1 MKMAYTDLNDAIIE
15 FCRDGLG
22 LDIPPGV
29 VMIDLS
35 LNYEGPPTVKFRC
48 IDPDEP
54 IKWVTLC
61 DGSKVETAN
70 YYVVTANFG
79 DED

>member
-1 MKMAYTDLNDAIIE
+1 MTYTDLNDAIIE

-29 VMIDLS
+29 VMIDLA
-35 LNYEGPPTVKFRC
+35 LKYDMPPTVTFRC

-61 DGSKVETAN
+61 NGSKVETAN
-70 YYVVTANFG
+70 YHVITANLG
-79 DED
+79 DAE